1 MCKCS
6 KLDSMSTLF
15 PHTLNVSFNILDNL
29 PQHLPYL
36 DNSIMNTFLFCGRC
50 MLYFVTAVY
59 MWVAFSPKKKTKYAG
74 PVEIITT
81 KPFLFII
88 CRNT

>member
-1 MCKCS
+1 
-6 KLDSMSTLF
+6 MSTLF

-59 MWVAFSPKKKTKYAG
+59 MWVAFSPKKKQSMLDQLKSLQLSLFCSSF
-74 PVEIITT
+74 VETHNSKMQDGKI
-81 KPFLFII
+81 
-88 CRNT
+88 